1 MALFAITNTKDEYHD
16 MHIFEHEAI
25 TFVKLASKFEPLKT
39 IARIGNYLP
48 RFTKIWLDKN
58 IIRANSMITE

>member
-1 MALFAITNTKDEYHD
+1 MQLPILKDEYQD

-25 TFVKLASKFEPLKT
+25 TFVKFASKFEHLEKN
-39 IARIGNYLP
+39 IARIGI
-48 RFTKIWLDKN
+48 TKIWLDKN